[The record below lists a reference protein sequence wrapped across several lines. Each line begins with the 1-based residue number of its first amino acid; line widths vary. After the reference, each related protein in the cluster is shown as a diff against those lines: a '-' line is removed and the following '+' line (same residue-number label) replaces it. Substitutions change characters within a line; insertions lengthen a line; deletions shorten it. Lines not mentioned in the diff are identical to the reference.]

1 MEGKRTTALMVIMC
15 LVILS
20 LNVNPATAAQCDCC
34 KSDQAKQLC
43 STCTSTGA
51 PDIFCESASYR
62 GPIRMHMLL
71 CFKLWPSYINVYLQ

>member
-51 PDIFCESASYR
+51 PDIFCESACL
-62 GPIRMHMLL
+62 PDCL
-71 CFKLWPSYINVYLQ
+71 PSDPVAATTEGGQH